1 VWRVCATGLEGAYSK
16 CVALVNDYVVQHL
29 VDTFL
34 RTVGAPLQLIVVVDT
49 IMNLSGWTVLQM
61 VLAKYG
67 IGFLTNYI
75 FWLALL

>member
-1 VWRVCATGLEGAYSK
+1 MPQCAIGFGGVFSK
-16 CVALVNDYVVQHL
+16 CVAWINDYVVQHL
-29 VDTFL
+29 VDNFL
-34 RTVGAPLQLIVVVDT
+34 RTINAPLQVIFYVDT

-75 FWLALL
+75 FWFALL

>member
-1 VWRVCATGLEGAYSK
+1 MPQCATGFGGVYSK
-16 CVALVNDYVVQHL
+16 VVGFVNDYVIQHL
-29 VDTFL
+29 VDAFL
-34 RTVGAPLQLIVVVDT
+34 RTVGAPLRLIVFVDT

>member
-1 VWRVCATGLEGAYSK
+1 
-16 CVALVNDYVVQHL
+16 VNDYVVQHL

-34 RTVGAPLQLIVVVDT
+34 RTVGAPLRLIVVVDT

-67 IGFLTNYI
+67 IDFLTNYI